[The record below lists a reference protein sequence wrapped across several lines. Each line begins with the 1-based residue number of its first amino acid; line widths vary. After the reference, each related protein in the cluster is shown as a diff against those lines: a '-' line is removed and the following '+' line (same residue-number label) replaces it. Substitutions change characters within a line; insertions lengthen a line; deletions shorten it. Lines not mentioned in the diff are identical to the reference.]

1 MKRREFIVK
10 TALGSAAAALPFSG
24 ELFAQAR
31 QAAGNPL
38 DIVAL
43 YGATASEMFERGIA
57 EMGGMGRFVKKGDSV
72 VLKPNIGWDQP
83 PEVGANT
90 DPDLV
95 GLVVKKCF
103 EAGAKEVLCFD
114 HTCGN
119 DWQNRYKM
127 SGIAGKVEA
136 NGGKMVAGND
146 EYMFAERDIPRG
158 KSLKRAQVHMLAA
171 NPDVFI
177 NIPVLK
183 HHGGAKITCALK
195 NYMGC
200 IYDRQW
206 WHRNDMPQCIAD
218 YATYQKT
225 TLTIVDAYRVML
237 EHGPRGK
244 SPKFAPVSKY
254 QIISTDIVAAD
265 AAAVQIFAAVA
276 KQNGM
281 GKPYSLDEIKYI
293 ALAEENGV
301 GTADLSKLNMKRI
314 SLA

>member
-10 TALGSAAAALPFSG
+10 TALGSAATALPFSG
-24 ELFAQAR
+24 ELFAQAG
-31 QAAGNPL
+31 AAADRPL

-72 VLKPNIGWDQP
+72 VVKPNIGWDQP

-103 EAGAKEVLCFD
+103 EAGAREVLCFD

-127 SGIAGKVEA
+127 SGISEKVEA

-146 EYMFAERDIPRG
+146 EYMFVERDIPRG
-158 KSLKRAQVHMLAA
+158 KSLKKAQVHKLTTD
-171 NPDVFI
+171 PDVFI

-195 NYMGC
+195 NYIGC
-200 IYDRQW
+200 VYDRQW

-218 YATYQKT
+218 YATFQKT
-225 TLTIVDAYRVML
+225 TLTIVDAYRIML

-293 ALAEENGV
+293 ALAEKNGA
-301 GTADLSKLNMKRI
+301 GTADLSRLNMKRV